1 MSDSK
6 ESNTY
11 NFVLQ
16 RLSNIDSNKENDN
29 ISEESRYKKYAQE
42 LQAELN
48 SKQKY
53 YEEQFLTFDKQKK
66 ELGIEA
72 RGREDFYKL
81 RKIWSK
87 TIIKWISVLIGFNI
101 VLTCFIGWHVF
112 DFEKYQWFI
121 VSVTAETFLQ
131 IVGLGYVAVHFLF
144 SNIDKK

>member
-6 ESNTY
+6 ESNTD
-11 NFVLQ
+11 NLILQ
-16 RLSNIDSNKENDN
+16 RLSNIDSIKENDN
-29 ISEESRYKKYAQE
+29 ISEESRYKKYVQE
-42 LQAELN
+42 LQDELN

-66 ELGIEA
+66 DLEIESK
-72 RGREDFYKL
+72 GRKDFYKL
-81 RKIWSK
+81 RKKWSK
-87 TIIKWISVLIGFNI
+87 MIIAWISVLIGFNI
-101 VLTCFIGWHVF
+101 VLTCFIGWYFF